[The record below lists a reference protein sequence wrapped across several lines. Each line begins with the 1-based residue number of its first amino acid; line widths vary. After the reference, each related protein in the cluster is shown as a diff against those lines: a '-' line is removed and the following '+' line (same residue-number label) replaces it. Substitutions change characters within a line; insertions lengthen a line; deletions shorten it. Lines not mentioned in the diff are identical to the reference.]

1 MAITSLSNPSID
13 SLSYTNLPDDPIT
26 YSTTKPKITVVGTSM
41 AVHFDTPD
49 SDDYK
54 HIHVFVGDSNL
65 DVATASTIDFQYTVT
80 DSGVLQSTPFS
91 PNTQKYVII
100 RVADLLGEGS
110 SITQFNYLQ
119 STTAS
124 QITFLDTA
132 GSINTEILVDSG
144 NPAMSNNTGEVVFE
158 AVLKEGGSTYS
169 GTINSYAWYYRT
181 SGGTRTLITDNPTGT
196 LATQTGDGDQ
206 NHDGSDRV
214 SAGNDYDYSKL
225 RIDAASAI
233 LGSTGGG
240 AATIECDID
249 YG

>member
-1 MAITSLSNPSID
+1 
-13 SLSYTNLPDDPIT
+13 
-26 YSTTKPKITVVGTSM
+26 
-41 AVHFDTPD
+41 
-49 SDDYK
+49 
-54 HIHVFVGDSNL
+54 
-65 DVATASTIDFQYTVT
+65 
-80 DSGVLQSTPFS
+80 
-91 PNTQKYVII
+91 
-100 RVADLLGEGS
+100 
-110 SITQFNYLQ
+110 
-119 STTAS
+119 
-124 QITFLDTA
+124 
-132 GSINTEILVDSG
+132 
-144 NPAMSNNTGEVVFE
+144 VVFE